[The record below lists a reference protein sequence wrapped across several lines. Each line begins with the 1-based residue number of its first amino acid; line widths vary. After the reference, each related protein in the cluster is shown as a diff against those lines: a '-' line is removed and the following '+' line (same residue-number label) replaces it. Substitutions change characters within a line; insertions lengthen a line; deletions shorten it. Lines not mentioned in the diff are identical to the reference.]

1 MTRRD
6 ILPVIS
12 LITFFT
18 AVMFAAL
25 VLSVPAKADGPTVEQ
40 YTAANG
46 PRVCKV
52 LDAFP
57 SFDGI
62 GGIADAIV
70 QEGQFSYYQAGEI
83 EALSVITFC
92 PAHLDLMRRYAGLP
106 IEGVGAVGEVFKS

>member
-1 MTRRD
+1 MSRRD

-12 LITFFT
+12 LIVFFT
-18 AVMFAAL
+18 AVMFAVL
-25 VLSVPAKADGPTVEQ
+25 VLSVPAKADQPTVEQ
-40 YTAANG
+40 YVGANG

-57 SFDGI
+57 NFDGI

-70 QEGQFSYYQAGEI
+70 AEGFSYYQAGEI

-92 PAHLDLMRRYAGLP
+92 PKHLDLMRRYAGIPAQPDL
-106 IEGVGAVGEVFKS
+106 GAVGGVFKS